1 MAGRLSAESCAM
13 LSSSHESTTLG
24 LLEGEEQG
32 REAASTGK
40 ESPRRKGD
48 LKAGV
53 GQRKHR
59 EYAFTLS
66 VLLCLPYIEHF
77 QIFPMI

>member
-1 MAGRLSAESCAM
+1 MAGRLSAESSAM
-13 LSSSHESTTLG
+13 LSSSHESIMLG

-32 REAASTGK
+32 RKAASTGK
-40 ESPRRKGD
+40 DSPRRKRD

-59 EYAFTLS
+59 ENTFPLS
-66 VLLCLPYIEHF
+66 VLCLPYIEHF